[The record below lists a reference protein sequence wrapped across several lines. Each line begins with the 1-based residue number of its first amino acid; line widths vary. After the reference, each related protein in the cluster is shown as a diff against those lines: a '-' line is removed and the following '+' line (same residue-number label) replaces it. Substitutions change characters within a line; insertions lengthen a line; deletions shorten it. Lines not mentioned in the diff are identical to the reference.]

1 MRPDMKNNQEVLARI
16 LALQAIRIAQSAHL
30 PPAVEKAMTALRSAI
45 DDKRACVL
53 DLVQRGRVHS
63 PEYFKA
69 KAQIKEWED
78 AFGGNR

>member
-1 MRPDMKNNQEVLARI
+1 MKNNQELLARI

-30 PPAVEKAMTALRSAI
+30 PPAVDRAMTALRSAI

-53 DLVQRGRVHS
+53 DLVLRGRVHS

-69 KAQIKEWED
+69 KAQMKEWED
-78 AFGGNR
+78 ALRANR